1 MDEEVLAILATV
13 SDDIPVKV
21 NGEEIGTA
29 YLNYQTGNLEMRL
42 TETAAQKLFRP
53 DAETGAFGMS
63 VATEINLATSEI
75 VEEGATL

>member
-1 MDEEVLAILATV
+1 MERNALVVMASV
-13 SDDIPVKV
+13 GDDIPVKV

-29 YLNYQTGNLEMRL
+29 YISPVDGSLEMRI
-42 TETAAQKLFRP
+42 TEAAAQKLFQP
-53 DAETGAFGMS
+53 DPLSGGFGVS